1 MLQPPRGAGRLLR
14 ACEQMATPTHAAQV
28 VPQLWAA
35 ARARGYASP
44 DWPAGGRPAQCRLDA
59 EGYLSFLRDRATGV
73 HIEAVDGKVRGT
85 GPAGSVLA
93 VWGGSAFAITAIK
106 RGYAIAEAPSAAVG
120 EPGAAVFTWRGDYQA
135 NGWLAAYSQ
144 LSG

>member
-1 MLQPPRGAGRLLR
+1 
-14 ACEQMATPTHAAQV
+14 
-28 VPQLWAA
+28 
-35 ARARGYASP
+35 
-44 DWPAGGRPAQCRLDA
+44 
-59 EGYLSFLRDRATGV
+59 LRDRATGV